1 MLRRQSLIA
10 LGVAVVLGLIAVYLA
25 NVFLSSSAANKDAAP
40 EGMTRVAVAAV
51 PLGYGTELT
60 PDKIRFANYPTDALP
75 AGAFRSPAELL
86 PAGKRRV
93 VIRPMDVNEPIL
105 GSKISGEG
113 QGASIAATLPD
124 GRRATTVRIN
134 DVSGVAGFI
143 QPNDSVDVL
152 ITRQA
157 LGGGGGQQVT
167 DVLLQ
172 NVRVIAMGQ
181 QANNETG
188 QPVVASTATLEVAP
202 LEAQKLVLGQQL
214 GTLSL
219 VLRKPGAQ
227 ENIAGVET
235 VSLEDLRYNLYGG
248 ATYARPLDP
257 NALRQGQTVQQ
268 PRRVQV
274 TRLNQPR
281 RQPAPRPIAR
291 PAPERPSSTNVQV
304 VRGTAGSDYEVG
316 GYAGGR

>member
-10 LGVAVVLGLIAVYLA
+10 LGVAVLLGLVAVYLA
-25 NVFLSSSAANKDAAP
+25 NIYLQSRANADQGPA

-60 PDKIRFANYPTDALP
+60 PDKIRFADFPSATIP
-75 AGAFRSPAELL
+75 AGVFRSGAELL

-93 VIRPMDVNEPIL
+93 VIRPMEVNEPIL
-105 GSKISGEG
+105 AGKISGEG

-124 GRRATTVRIN
+124 GRRAATVRIN

-152 ITRQA
+152 ITRTN
-157 LGGGGGQQVT
+157 QQSQQLT

-202 LEAQKLVLGQQL
+202 LEAQKLALGQQA
-214 GTLSL
+214 GSLSL

-227 ENIAGVET
+227 EDIMGVKT
-235 VSLEDLRYNLYGG
+235 VSLADLRYSLYGG
-248 ATYARPLDP
+248 APVAGQAAAAPVARPVVRVI
-257 NALRQGQTVQQ
+257 RQRAP
-268 PRRVQV
+268 PR
-274 TRLNQPR
+274 PR
-281 RQPAPRPIAR
+281 AQAPAPA
-291 PAPERPSSTNVQV
+291 APSGSNVQV
-304 VRGTAGSDYEVG
+304 VRGTAGSDYRVG
-316 GYAGGR
+316 DYAGGR